1 MSREYCFNLTVPVTD
16 LDTAEELLAQA
27 GRDYPGMRVSRKPDR
42 HGCAR
47 FYLSFPFS
55 DNRPDLHFQT
65 WFQDFLKSD
74 WELFGPNP
82 GRWGLI

>member
-1 MSREYCFNLTVPVTD
+1 MSREYCFNLTVPGDDADRVD
-16 LDTAEELLAQA
+16 ALLDQA
-27 GRDYPGMRVSRKPDR
+27 RLNCPPMRVSRKPDR

-47 FYLSFPFS
+47 YYLSFPFT
-55 DNRPDLHFQT
+55 DDRPDRTFQQ
-65 WFQDFLKSD
+65 WFADHQKDS